1 MIKQILRQILL
12 TTPEYKPM
20 ITVPVGF
27 TDIEPPKTKP
37 RIHDISRLRTSI
49 TFYTS
54 SEDDDVAAFL
64 VSTYRL
70 KLPQSVLHPSP
81 ISQYNAYK
89 LTWLTST
96 QDWQGEIQIG
106 KLTFRVFWSRRK
118 SPRTLWSWIIRK
130 PREILSQICSR
141 TIFET
146 HTAPGACLVYAHGSV
161 FKLIHV

>member
-1 MIKQILRQILL
+1 MQMSIMFAVEEHAASTRNFTYIGL
-12 TTPEYKPM
+12 
-20 ITVPVGF
+20 ITVPVVL
-27 TDIEPPKTKP
+27 TDVEPPKTKP
-37 RIHDISRLRTSI
+37 RINDISRLRTSI

-89 LTWLTST
+89 LTWLAST

-106 KLTFRVFWSRRK
+106 KLNCKTS
-118 SPRTLWSWIIRK
+118 
-130 PREILSQICSR
+130 
-141 TIFET
+141 
-146 HTAPGACLVYAHGSV
+146 
-161 FKLIHV
+161 